1 MYIKKDGFMLL
12 RKGLRTTCLESRDE
26 FKAVFKKNSYFSNFT
41 NFCIKSIV
49 QSVPKRDI
57 SITLLFIGSTSFH
70 SGGRFQKL
78 LKKKLNSQNLK
89 IVFNS
94 PIRDENIFKFNDKS
108 GANLGFFHTLSDMR
122 MAQWITVGQTFGPTL
137 VTRLLVTYRLTSI
150 MLQICLLRWYVS

>member
-1 MYIKKDGFMLL
+1 MLL

-26 FKAVFKKNSYFSNFT
+26 FKAVFKINSYLSNFI

-57 SITLLFIGSTSFH
+57 SITLLFIGSTSQRRKI
-70 SGGRFQKL
+70 SKVT
-78 LKKKLNSQNLK
+78 KKELNSHNLK

-94 PIRDENIFKFNDKS
+94 PIRDENFFNFNDKL
-108 GANLGFFHTLSDMR
+108 GENLGFFHTLSDMR
-122 MAQWITVGQTFGPTL
+122 MAQWITAGQTMGPTL
-137 VTRLLVTYRLTSI
+137 VTRMLVTYRLASI

>member
-1 MYIKKDGFMLL
+1 MLL

-122 MAQWITVGQTFGPTL
+122 MAQWITVGQTFGSTL